1 MIAKSSNT
9 NHTTEPSEDHQDVTD
24 RPGAV
29 IDESKDKGE
38 IDGCAGWI
46 ELVITIGFYFWKE
59 QTGS

>member
-9 NHTTEPSEDHQDVTD
+9 NRVTEPSEEHQGVTG

-29 IDESKDKGE
+29 IDESKDIGE

-46 ELVITIGFYFWKE
+46 ALVITIGSYFWKE